1 MYPQREL
8 IRLGVHKAAMRRRIG
23 RRRIACASAASQAL
37 RPVAWLDGALALWR
51 RVSPLARFAAIP
63 LGLLLKRSA
72 SPRPRLLGALLR
84 WGPLALS
91 AVRGFSASR
100 RP

>member
-8 IRLGVHKAAMRRRIG
+8 IRLGVHKAALRRRIG
-23 RRRIACASAASQAL
+23 RQRIACASAATQVL
-37 RPVAWLDGALALWR
+37 RPVGWLDTALTLWR

-63 LGLLLKRSA
+63 LGLLLKRSV

-84 WGPLALS
+84 WGPVMLG
-91 AVRGFSASR
+91 AVRGFGACR